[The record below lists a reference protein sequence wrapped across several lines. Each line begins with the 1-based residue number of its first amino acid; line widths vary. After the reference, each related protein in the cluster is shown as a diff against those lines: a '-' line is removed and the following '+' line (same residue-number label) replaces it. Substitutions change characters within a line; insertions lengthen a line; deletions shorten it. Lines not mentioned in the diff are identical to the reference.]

1 MNIQE
6 KMPKPQWNPTETNL
20 VHTAILFESWIYGH
34 SPWSFLLHRPN
45 RLKKMQYSFRFC
57 MAPLFLLCDS
67 ICILRCFAEL
77 EEIILS
83 YSSIFNHKINKMLLY
98 TVYSWPFIIP
108 DFRKAKICH
117 QPIFG
122 ERWME
127 VKQRRNYPLPIWSF
141 SPVPIPLSSSF
152 ILAIPMFSLLPNS
165 LFCLSSHSF
174 FSLLILFIVPASN
187 IQMFFRFHDSL
198 AMLSP
203 YHKAMKTSSFPSH
216 LPQHNRHPLFHHH
229 DTIMYPYLVF
239 LYEMFQNEVWL

>member
-1 MNIQE
+1 MDIPLDPSCCIDQIGWRRCSIHFASAWLLFSFSVTASAYFVALPNWKKSFCHILQFLITKLIKCYYIQFTVDPSLFQISGKLKSVISQYLE
-6 KMPKPQWNPTETNL
+6 KG
-20 VHTAILFESWIYGH
+20 AG
-34 SPWSFLLHRPN
+34 R
-45 RLKKMQYSFRFC
+45 
-57 MAPLFLLCDS
+57 
-67 ICILRCFAEL
+67 
-77 EEIILS
+77 
-83 YSSIFNHKINKMLLY
+83 
-98 TVYSWPFIIP
+98 
-108 DFRKAKICH
+108 
-117 QPIFG
+117 
-122 ERWME
+122 ERAVVKERGRME